1 MIFSEL
7 QQDLGRKVLEALS
20 DFYLAHDLGK
30 ASMAYSGGLDSSI
43 LLALSPKTVIPYTLG
58 DEISKDHSNS
68 SDGAQKLGFRVVS
81 IPLNSV
87 ALESYVETV
96 RRIDPG
102 IRKKD
107 IGYEVVLAILLDTI
121 EEDELITGQG
131 ADEIFYGYN
140 IFREHPDLDNSSH
153 MKKLFEE
160 TLPREKA
167 LAENYGKKLITPYL
181 SAEILKIMENIGRD
195 TNFSGVANKAILRS
209 AAVQAG
215 IPDEMAE
222 RKKTAAQYGSGLMK
236 KLKMLP
242 VWNTF
247 PQ

>member
-107 IGYEVVLAILLDTI
+107 IGYEVLLAILLDTI
-121 EEDELITGQG
+121 EEDEVITGQG

-140 IFREHPDLDNSSH
+140 IFREPTALTART
-153 MKKLFEE
+153 LF
-160 TLPREKA
+160 TPMLSRAHILA
-167 LAENYGKKLITPYL
+167 L
-181 SAEILKIMENIGRD
+181 
-195 TNFSGVANKAILRS
+195 
-209 AAVQAG
+209 
-215 IPDEMAE
+215 
-222 RKKTAAQYGSGLMK
+222 
-236 KLKMLP
+236 
-242 VWNTF
+242 
-247 PQ
+247 